1 MLVENGH
8 DHNHLL
14 TKVTEKGYRKNK
26 YNDESKTDNFIKLSQ
41 LRVIGPKVRIQ
52 ITNKFKNSV
61 DISC

>member
-26 YNDESKTDNFIKLSQ
+26 YNDESKTVTSYWTKSKNTDNK
-41 LRVIGPKVRIQ
+41 
-52 ITNKFKNSV
+52 
-61 DISC
+61 